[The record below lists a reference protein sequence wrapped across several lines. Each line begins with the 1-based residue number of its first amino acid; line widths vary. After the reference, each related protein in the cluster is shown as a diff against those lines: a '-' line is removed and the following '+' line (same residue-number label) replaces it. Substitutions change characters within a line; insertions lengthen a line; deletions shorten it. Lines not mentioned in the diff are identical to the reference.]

1 MDAYDDAHTAGLGDL
16 PGITGMEQR
25 LEVAL
30 AARALGGL
38 ELLRHQL
45 VVDRALHVPED
56 PDRRRADR
64 RPRQPRQRERQ
75 GGLRMLGVVHQE
87 TARRGVND
95 LDRAV
100 RALAHATRRL
110 LR

>member
-1 MDAYDDAHTAGLGDL
+1 MDAYDAAHTAGLRDL
-16 PGITGMEQR
+16 PGIPSVQER

-30 AARALGGL
+30 AARALGSL

-56 PDRRRADR
+56 ADRRRADR

-87 TARRGVND
+87 TARPGVND

-100 RALAHATRRL
+100 SALAHPARRL
-110 LR
+110 